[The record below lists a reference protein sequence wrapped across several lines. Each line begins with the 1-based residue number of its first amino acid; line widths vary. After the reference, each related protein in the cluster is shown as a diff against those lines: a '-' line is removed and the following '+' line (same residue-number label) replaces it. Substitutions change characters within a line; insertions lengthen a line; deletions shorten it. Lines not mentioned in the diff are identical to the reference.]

1 VNPTILIAAVLAFIT
16 VAGLGLTFAGGG
28 GSQTK
33 ALKRMQGMGGTGAS
47 KAERARA
54 ANPANDP
61 NARRKQIVKSL
72 KDQDKQ
78 DRKATVTMAARLQQA
93 GLSIG
98 VRTFWIISA
107 VLGGIALLAPIIL
120 GANPLIGLGGM
131 FAAGLGLPR
140 WVIGF
145 LAKRRTKKFT
155 LAFSDAIDI
164 IVRGIRSGLPVHDCL
179 RIIARECPEPVASEF
194 QRLVENIGMG
204 VSIDQALEKMFQ
216 RMPTPE
222 LRFFAIVLAIQ
233 QKTGG
238 NLAEALANLS
248 QVLRGRRLMR
258 EKIKAMSSEAI
269 ASSFIIGSLPP
280 GVVTLIFIV
289 NPAYEGMMFTHPTGK
304 MLTIGAALWMSTGI
318 FIMRKM
324 INFKF

>member
-1 VNPTILIAAVLAFIT
+1 MNPTILIAAVLAFVT
-16 VAGLGLTFAGGG
+16 VAGLGMAFAGGG

-47 KAERARA
+47 KAERARSG
-54 ANPANDP
+54 NSVNDP

-78 DRKATVTMAARLQQA
+78 ERKATVTMAARLQQA

-98 VRTFWIISA
+98 VQTFWIISA
-107 VLGGIALLAPIIL
+107 VVGGVALMIPVLL
-120 GANPLIGLGGM
+120 GANPLIGLGAM

-145 LAKRRTKKFT
+145 LAKRRIKKFT
-155 LAFSDAIDI
+155 ISFSDAIDI

-179 RIIARECPEPVASEF
+179 KIIARESPEPVASEF

-258 EKIKAMSSEAI
+258 EKIKAMSSEAV

-280 GVVTLIFIV
+280 GVVTLIFLV
-289 NPAYEGMMFTHPTGK
+289 NPAYEGMMFTDPRGK
-304 MLTIGAALWMSTGI
+304 MLTIGAVCWMSLGI